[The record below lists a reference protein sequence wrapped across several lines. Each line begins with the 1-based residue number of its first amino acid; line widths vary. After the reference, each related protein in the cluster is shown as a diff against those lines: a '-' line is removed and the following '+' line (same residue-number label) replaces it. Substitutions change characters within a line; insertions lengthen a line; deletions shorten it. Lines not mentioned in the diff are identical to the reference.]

1 MFTILNEMRRRRE
14 NIIGSLERSFVKM
27 ATSKNDL
34 LDHPHPQTFRSF
46 PPVENVFKFSSKCL
60 LFSMNNY
67 GCEKPKSV
75 YILQLMMGQAI
86 IYQQRCALQNRFTL
100 GNLINVL
107 TLQLPSNFKVE
118 NKYFIPLLV
127 KLTVRK
133 LSSLPIRK
141 DELERSPSL
150 RV

>member
-1 MFTILNEMRRRRE
+1 MGVLRDHLSKWQRQKMTFWITPTLK
-14 NIIGSLERSFVKM
+14 LFV
-27 ATSKNDL
+27 
-34 LDHPHPQTFRSF
+34 RSF

-100 GNLINVL
+100 GNLINVS

-118 NKYFIPLLV
+118 KTYFTLHLE
-127 KLTVRK
+127 KLTARK